1 MTTSV
6 PAIRLDS
13 ISKSFGQVHANRN
26 ITLDIQEGRIFC
38 FLGENGAGKS
48 TLMSLLSGHLAPDS
62 GQIFV
67 GGELVH
73 FRSPEDAI
81 RNGIGIVGQELKLVE
96 SMTVAENILLTGSK
110 SFFLR
115 KKKILQQVLALAK
128 KHGMTIDPDKEVA
141 ELSMGEKQQVEIL
154 KLLHQKSRIL
164 ILDESTSLL
173 TTQEAK
179 NLFDIMKS
187 VASQGKTII
196 FISHKLEEVMAVSDD
211 IAILRRGRIIDI
223 LETTKVTSLKEL
235 AERMV
240 ERVLHLEIE
249 RVPLEPKQIILHGD
263 QLCCD
268 GIQNVSFKLRKG
280 EILSIV
286 GVAGNGQ
293 RSLVK
298 LVTGNKRQK
307 KGKLTILGDDS
318 EKFFANRSWNDS
330 LSYIPEDKQG
340 IATSAELDI
349 VDNFLLTTGNG
360 FSDGIWLD
368 KVKAREKVLQLIEDF
383 DIQTQGPD
391 SLAGELSG
399 GNLQKMVIARAFYCK
414 PRLMIVEQP
423 TQGLDI
429 SATQDVWKLLL
440 KAREQ
445 AGLLIITSNL
455 SEALTLSD
463 RIAVMYGGRFV
474 DTFSSDDAEKVN
486 KIPLMMVG
494 LSD

>member
-1 MTTSV
+1 MTISL

-13 ISKSFGQVHANRN
+13 ISKSFGQVQANRN
-26 ITLDIQEGRIFC
+26 ITLEIQKGRIFC

-48 TLMSLLSGHLAPDS
+48 TLMSMLSGHLEPDS

-67 GGELVH
+67 GGEAVCLN
-73 FRSPEDAI
+73 SPEDAI
-81 RNGIGIVGQELKLVE
+81 LTGIGIVGQELKLVE
-96 SMTVAENILLTGSK
+96 SMTVAENIFLSGSK
-110 SFFLR
+110 SFFLS
-115 KKKILQQVLALAK
+115 KKKIIKQVMALAK
-128 KHGMTIDPDKEVA
+128 EHGVKVDPGKDVA

-154 KLLHQKSRIL
+154 KLLHQKSDVFL
-164 ILDESTSLL
+164 FDESTSLL
-173 TTQEAK
+173 TPQEVS
-179 NLFDIMKS
+179 NQFSIMRS
-187 VASQGKTII
+187 MASKGKTII
-196 FISHKLEEVMAVSDD
+196 FISHKLEEVIAVSDD
-211 IAILRRGRIIDI
+211 VAILRRGQLIDI
-223 LETTKVTSLKEL
+223 IETKKITSLKSL

-240 ERVLHLEIE
+240 EREMHLEID
-249 RVPLEPKQIILHGD
+249 RVPLTPKQIILSAE
-263 QLCCD
+263 QLCSD
-268 GIQNVSFKLRKG
+268 GLKDVNFKLRKG

-286 GVAGNGQ
+286 GMAGNGQ

-298 LVTGNKRQK
+298 LITGGKRLG
-307 KGKLTILGDDS
+307 KGRLDILGDES
-318 EKFFANRSWNDS
+318 NVFFANRSWDDS
-330 LSYIPEDKQG
+330 LSYIPEDRQG
-340 IATSAELDI
+340 VATSADLDI

-368 KVKAREKVLQLIEDF
+368 KEKAREKVQQLIEDF

-414 PRLMIVEQP
+414 PRLMIIEQP

-429 SATQDVWKLLL
+429 SATQDVWELLL

-463 RIAVMYGGRFV
+463 RIAVMYGGRIV
-474 DTFSSDDAEKVN
+474 DTFSSDNVEKVN
-486 KIPLMMVG
+486 KISQMMVG
-494 LSD
+494 LSV